1 MKFGINLGGGNLPHE
16 SRAAAF
22 EGKLEKSRLAAR
34 HGYHSLWT
42 GAAYLNNDFHAT
54 LLLARVA
61 AEAPDLEL
69 GFVGLLPLYHPVE
82 AAEQLSTLDV
92 ICGGKLVLAP
102 ALGWRDFQFEGFGIP
117 KSERLTRFREVLSV
131 MKELWGDGRVT
142 HQGEHF
148 QMTDIPPVGAPLQRP
163 HPRIYIAAN
172 QDQGVRRAARLA
184 DGWLVSSRSTLPTIA
199 RQVELY
205 REAVAARGKTGYVS
219 AWREMFIAE
228 TREEAIRIARPHV
241 EWLYQ
246 DRAASGHSQE
256 LPEADRIDVGFE
268 QVLDGRFIIGSPDEC
283 AAEVEKYRELGI
295 EELVLRCQWPGMPNE
310 DSLRAVELFGQEVL
324 PRFA

>member
-16 SRAAAF
+16 SRAEAL
-22 EGKLEKSRLAAR
+22 EGRLEKSRLAAKY
-34 HGYHSLWT
+34 GYHSLWT

-117 KSERLTRFREVLSV
+117 KEERLSRFREVLEV
-131 MKELWGDGRVT
+131 MKQLWSEDQVT
-142 HQGEHF
+142 HRGHHF
-148 QMTDIPPVGAPLQRP
+148 QMNDIPAVGKSLQQP
-163 HPRIYIAAN
+163 YPRIYIAAN
-172 QDQGVRRAARLA
+172 QDRGVRRAGRLSN
-184 DGWLVSSRSTLPTIA
+184 GWLVSSRSTLPTIG

-205 REAVAARGKTGYVS
+205 REAAKAAGKQPYIS

-268 QVLDGRFIIGSPDEC
+268 QVLTDRFIIGSPDEC
-283 AAEVEKYRELGI
+283 AAEIEKYRELGI
-295 EELVLRCQWPGMPNE
+295 EELVLRCQWPGMPNK

>member
-1 MKFGINLGGGNLPHE
+1 MKFGINLSGGNLPHE
-16 SRAAAF
+16 PRAEAL
-22 EGKLEKSRLAAR
+22 EGRLAKSRLAAKY
-34 HGYHSLWT
+34 GYHSLWT

-69 GFVGLLPLYHPVE
+69 GFVGLLPLNHPVE
-82 AAEQLSTLDV
+82 LAEQLSTLDV

-117 KSERLTRFREVLSV
+117 KSERLSRFREVLETL
-131 MKELWGDGRVT
+131 KELWGEDRVT
-142 HQGEHF
+142 HTGNHF
-148 QMTDIPPVGAPLQRP
+148 RMTDVPPVGAPLQRP

-172 QDQGVRRAARLA
+172 QDRGVRRAGRLS

-199 RQVELY
+199 RQVEIY
-205 REAVAARGKTGYVS
+205 REAVEAVGKKPYIS
-219 AWREMFIAE
+219 AWREMFVAD

-268 QVLDGRFIIGSPDEC
+268 QVLDGRFIIGSPDQC
-283 AAEVEKYRELGI
+283 AAEIERYRELGI

-310 DSLRAVELFGQEVL
+310 DSLRAVELFGKEVL
-324 PRFA
+324 PRFS